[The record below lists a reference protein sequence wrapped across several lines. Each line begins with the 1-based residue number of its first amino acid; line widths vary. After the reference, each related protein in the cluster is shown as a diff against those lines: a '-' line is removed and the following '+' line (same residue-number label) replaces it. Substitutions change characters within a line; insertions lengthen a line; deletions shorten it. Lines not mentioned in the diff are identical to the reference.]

1 LSLKAEFVLLFP
13 PISLQ
18 NFKMNLALNKIMI
31 AILLGVSLSGFA
43 QKDNK
48 GISKEIDDVLERATA
63 FMNQSKY
70 DSAQYLI
77 SGVQAQSEFPV
88 SKLEHYYL
96 RCYEAEIMY
105 YNALFEQGLNISL
118 WSLDLAKE
126 LNSELLQGNSHNFI
140 GLFLLIMQRSKEAI
154 PHFQAAIQ
162 LIPEGQQPEYLTK
175 QYHALANLGES
186 YLKIGLLDSAIHYS
200 VRSIEAAESLNKAR
214 GKASAQTNIA
224 EAYLLKNDLSQS
236 IAIATDGYNLVK
248 DSDHRDLIQSFC
260 TTLMHAYEKKKLN
273 DSLNYWM
280 NVGLAENV
288 NPLNTDLSR
297 NGFLQQCID
306 LRINLGDVKG
316 ALDLIGQLNTLKQSL
331 HDKQQS
337 LRVAVLIDY
346 YEQNNKLALSK
357 QLTERQQSELK
368 LRAIIMIALAAVV
381 ALILFLFFISRK
393 NAKQKQHIAK
403 LQYQEELQK
412 SARELEL
419 KALQDRFEALHSER
433 NRIASDLHD
442 DIGAALSSIRIYSGA
457 AQKHFQGNP
466 QESENLIQRINES
479 STGMMDRMSDIVW
492 SINPKNDNGESL
504 VLRMKSFAS
513 EVLGSLD
520 IKVSYKIDEEF
531 EALKPST
538 TVRRNLY
545 LIFKEAINNV
555 SKYSEA
561 TEVTVVLEVTEDVL
575 RMRIE
580 DNGVGFHVV
589 GGMHGNG
596 LTNMNLRAEAMGA
609 TFHISS
615 HKGKGTQL
623 MLMLPVTKISDVIA

>member
-1 LSLKAEFVLLFP
+1 MYFSLKKVLF
-13 PISLQ
+13 
-18 NFKMNLALNKIMI
+18 
-31 AILLGVSLSGFA
+31 AILFGIGISGFA
-43 QKDNK
+43 QNNSIE
-48 GISKEIDDVLERATA
+48 ISKEIDDVLKRATA

-77 SGVQAQSEFPV
+77 TAVQAQSVFAV
-88 SKLEHYYL
+88 SKEEHYYL

-140 GLFLLIMQRSKEAI
+140 GLFLLIMQRSEEAI
-154 PHFQAAIQ
+154 PHFQAAIR
-162 LIPEGQQPEYLTK
+162 LIPESQQPNYLTK

-200 VRSIEAAESLNKAR
+200 VLSSKAAADMNKTRA
-214 GKASAQTNIA
+214 KASAQTNIA
-224 EAYLLKNDLSQS
+224 EAYLLKNDLSK
-236 IAIATDGYNLVK
+236 AIEIGVDGYNQVRYT
-248 DSDHRDLIQSFC
+248 DHRDLIQSFC
-260 TTLMHAYEKKKLN
+260 NTLMHAYEKKQLK

-280 NVGLAENV
+280 NVGLSENV

-297 NGFLQQCID
+297 TGFLQQCID
-306 LRINLGDVKG
+306 LRIRLGDSQG
-316 ALDLIGQLNTLKQSL
+316 ALDLISQLNTLKQSL

-337 LRVAVLIDY
+337 LRVSVLIDY
-346 YEQNNKLALSK
+346 YEQTNKLALSK
-357 QLTERQQSELK
+357 QLTETQQSELR
-368 LRAIIMIALAAVV
+368 LRAIIMIAMAAVV
-381 ALILFLFFISRK
+381 ALILILFFISRK
-393 NAKQKQHIAK
+393 NAKQKQHIAALK
-403 LQYQEELQK
+403 HQEELQK
-412 SARELEL
+412 SAQELEL
-419 KALQDRFEALHSER
+419 KALKERFEALNIER

-457 AQKHFQGNP
+457 AQKHFKSNP
-466 QESENLIQRINES
+466 NESENLIQRINES

-504 VLRMKSFAS
+504 ILRMKSFAS

-520 IKVSYKIDEEF
+520 IKVAYRIGEDF
-531 EALKPST
+531 ELLKPST
-538 TVRRNLY
+538 TARRNLY
-545 LIFKEAINNV
+545 LIFKEAINNI

-561 TEVTVVLEVTEDVL
+561 TNVLVILELTEDLL

-623 MLMLPVTKISDVIA
+623 LLMLPVTKISDVTT

>member
-1 LSLKAEFVLLFP
+1 
-13 PISLQ
+13 
-18 NFKMNLALNKIMI
+18 M
-31 AILLGVSLSGFA
+31 SGFA
-43 QKDNK
+43 QSEDRK
-48 GISKEIDDVLERATA
+48 ISKEIDDILKRATA
-63 FMNQSKY
+63 FMNQSQY

-77 SGVQAQSEFPV
+77 TAIQAQPEFSITKV
-88 SKLEHYYL
+88 EHYYL

-162 LIPEGQQPEYLTK
+162 LIPDGQQPDYLSK
-175 QYHALANLGES
+175 QYHAMANLGES

-200 VRSIEAAESLNKAR
+200 VLSSKAAADMHKAR
-214 GKASAQTNIA
+214 AKASAQTNIA
-224 EAYLLKNDLSQS
+224 EAYLLKNDLPR
-236 IAIATDGYNLVK
+236 AIDIGIDGYNQVK
-248 DSDHRDLIQSFC
+248 DTDHRDLIQSFC
-260 TTLMHAYEKKKLN
+260 NTLMHAYEKKQLN

-280 NVGLAENV
+280 NVGLTENT

-297 NGFLQQCID
+297 TGFLQQCID
-306 LRINLGDVKG
+306 LRIKLGDAKG

-346 YEQNNKLALSK
+346 YEQTNKLALSK
-357 QLTERQQSELK
+357 QLTETQQSELK
-368 LRAIIMIALAAVV
+368 LRAIIMIALAAV
-381 ALILFLFFISRK
+381 AGLILILFFISRK
-393 NAKQKQHIAK
+393 NARQKQHIDALK
-403 LQYQEELQK
+403 HEEDLQK
-412 SARELEL
+412 SAREMEL
-419 KALQDRFEALHSER
+419 KALKERFEALYSER

-457 AQKHFQGNP
+457 AQKHFQNNP
-466 QESENLIQRINES
+466 QESEHLIQRINES

-520 IKVSYKIDEEF
+520 IKVSYRIGEEF

-538 TVRRNLY
+538 TVRRNIY
-545 LIFKEAINNV
+545 LIFKEAINNI

-561 TEVTVVLEVTEDVL
+561 TGVSVVLEMTEDVL

-623 MLMLPVTKISDVIA
+623 MLMLPVTKISDAIA

>member
-1 LSLKAEFVLLFP
+1 MYLVLK
-13 PISLQ
+13 
-18 NFKMNLALNKIMI
+18 KIMI
-31 AILLGVSLSGFA
+31 AVFLGIGISGFS
-43 QKDNK
+43 QTEIM
-48 GISKEIDDVLERATA
+48 GISKEIDDVLKRATA

-77 SGVQAQSEFPV
+77 TSIQAQSDFTIT
-88 SKLEHYYL
+88 KLEHYYL

-154 PHFQAAIQ
+154 PQFQAAIR
-162 LIPEGQQPEYLTK
+162 LIPEGQQADYLTK
-175 QYHALANLGES
+175 RYHALANLGES
-186 YLKIGLLDSAIHYS
+186 YLKIGLLDSVIYYS
-200 VRSIEAAESLNKAR
+200 ARSSHAAEALNKVR

-224 EAYLLKNDLSQS
+224 EAYLLKNDLPRS
-236 IAIATDGYNLVK
+236 IAFAIDGYNQVK
-248 DSDHRDLIQSFC
+248 DTDHRDLIQSFC
-260 TTLMHAYEKKKLN
+260 NTLMRVYEKKQLN

-280 NVGLAENV
+280 NVGLDENV

-297 NGFLQQCID
+297 TGFLQQCIE
-306 LRINLGDVKG
+306 LRIRLGDTKG
-316 ALDLIGQLNTLKQSL
+316 ALDLIGQLNTLRQSL

-357 QLTERQQSELK
+357 QLTETQQSELK

-381 ALILFLFFISRK
+381 ALILILSFISRK
-393 NAKQKQHIAK
+393 NAKQKQHIAA
-403 LQYQEELQK
+403 LQHQEELQK
-412 SARELEL
+412 SAQELEL
-419 KALQDRFEALHSER
+419 KAFKERFEALHSER

-457 AQKHFQGNP
+457 AQKHFQSNP
-466 QESENLIQRINES
+466 VESEKLIQRINES

-520 IKVSYKIDEEF
+520 IKVTYRIDEEF

-545 LIFKEAINNV
+545 LIFKEAINNI

-561 TEVTVVLEVTEDVL
+561 TEVMVILEITDDIL

-623 MLMLPVTKISDVIA
+623 MLMLPVTKISDAII